1 MKRINLLVFLTLFGS
16 LILSGCQSNDSNEG
30 SNKEISKVNVS
41 NSLEFGKVNA
51 NLFVVYED
59 EETLELFQ
67 NAITNNVR
75 LDGIVDLSE
84 PEYDL
89 EIIFSNGNKEG
100 YHLWVGEKGQT
111 SNLMK
116 VNDTH
121 TVYSISAEM
130 TNQFIDLFK

>member
-16 LILSGCQSNDSNEG
+16 LILSGCQSNNSNEG

-51 NLFVVYED
+51 NFFVVYED

-67 NAITNNVR
+67 NVITNKVKQ
-75 LDGIVDLSE
+75 DGIVDISE

-100 YHLWVGEKGQT
+100 FHLWVGEKGQT
-111 SNLMK
+111 STLMK

-121 TVYSISAEM
+121 TIYSISAEM